1 MERGRTEWLRALG
14 IDLSRMAA
22 DNGCMFV
29 AKSVSVDYLKPAR
42 LDDMLTVRTN
52 PKKLGFTF
60 IDLNQDIFHGSMQLT
75 QGAVRIV
82 CVDTQSLKPC
92 ALPRQVVNEIKQ
104 SGPSA

>member
-1 MERGRTEWLRALG
+1 MERARTEWLRSLG

-22 DNGCMFV
+22 DSGCMFV
-29 AKSVSVDYLKPAR
+29 ARSVGVDYLKPAR

-52 PKKLGFTF
+52 PKQPGYTF
-60 IDLNQDIFHGSMQLT
+60 IDLNQDIFLGSMQLT

-82 CVDTQSLKPC
+82 CVDAQSLKPC
-92 ALPRQVVNEIKQ
+92 ALPRQVVKEIKH